1 MGAGSKGGAGA
12 VMKRAALNLLLTGC
26 GLAVAVLLAG
36 CDSFLTPV
44 KREYTKQT
52 VTITWQE
59 VANEAD
65 LNTACGRSGED
76 KKILG
81 CAYISPA
88 STSCTI
94 FTHKNSN
101 FETLGHEFMH
111 CFTGRWHG

>member
-1 MGAGSKGGAGA
+1 
-12 VMKRAALNLLLTGC
+12 MKQTAAFLSLLLVG
-26 GLAVAVLLAG
+26 VLLSLSLGG

-88 STSCTI
+88 SPACTI

-111 CFTGRWHG
+111 CFTGRWHS